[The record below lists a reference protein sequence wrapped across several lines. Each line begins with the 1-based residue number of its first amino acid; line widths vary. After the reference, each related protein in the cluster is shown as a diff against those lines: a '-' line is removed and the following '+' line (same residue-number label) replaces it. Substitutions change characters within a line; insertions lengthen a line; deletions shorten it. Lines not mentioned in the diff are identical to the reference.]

1 MKVSIE
7 RKAFVSVGVLLTL
20 GVLYSFLLWFK
31 LTLNDKVGF
40 ETARQ
45 LYLSNYPSF
54 LRNARVLTALHIV
67 LNMLAIIC
75 LLQSHQSLTKGK
87 ALLKLLVIL
96 NVVMMLWQMFS
107 LM

>member
-1 MKVSIE
+1 MKELIDKKV
-7 RKAFVSVGVLLTL
+7 FVSVGVLLTL

-31 LTLNDKVGF
+31 LTLNDRVSF

-54 LRNARVLTALHIV
+54 LRNVRLLTALHIV

-75 LLQSHQSLTKGK
+75 LLQNHQSLTKGK